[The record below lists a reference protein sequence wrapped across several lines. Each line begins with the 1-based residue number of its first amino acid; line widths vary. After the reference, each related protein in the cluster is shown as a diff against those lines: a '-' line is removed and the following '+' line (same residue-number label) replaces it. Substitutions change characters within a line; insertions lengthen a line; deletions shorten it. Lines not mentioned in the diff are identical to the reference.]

1 MTNLIEQAAKIIRE
15 GIEDVRDEPHLSDAE
30 HAKMVAEV
38 LAESGLLAT
47 REEWSAAYYGVTA
60 DGTRTLN
67 LIGTEG
73 TRDHAEDTRDD
84 CAKDDPGTRFILA
97 RRGYTEWEAVE

>member
-1 MTNLIEQAAKIIRE
+1 MSDRIEQAARIIRE

-47 REEWSAAYYGVTA
+47 REEWA
-60 DGTRTLN
+60 
-67 LIGTEG
+67 
-73 TRDHAEDTRDD
+73 TRDESDSPADSTGWKGATVG
-84 CAKDDPGTRFILA
+84 AKDETQA
-97 RRGYTEWEAVE
+97 RDRAWSFGYAVYRRYVTEWQAVE